1 LWSNETETSRK
12 QDQKLET
19 RNPKP
24 KTNHMQASTD
34 FQLIARQTG
43 QLIMPEVIL
52 TLFACAALVLDVML
66 PRDRKRIVAWLS
78 LAGVGFAIVSLGMLY
93 FAAGGS
99 SLTARTGFF
108 DMIVIDSYAV
118 VFKLIFLIGA
128 GLSILLSI
136 KYLDIEDEQ
145 RGEYY
150 ALILFAVVG
159 MMFMA
164 SGIDLLSLFISLEL
178 MAISVYILVG
188 FFKRDKRSN
197 EASMKYFLLGA
208 FSSGVLL
215 YGISMIYGL
224 TGTTNLANIAAALPK
239 VIALQTL
246 EASSG
251 TIFIDQR
258 YLLLMSVILMA
269 AGMFFKVAVVP
280 FHMWAPDAYEGA
292 PTSITAFMS
301 VGVKAASFA
310 MFGRLFLYGL
320 PGLRSTMAGDPANNI
335 ASLPGWALLLGIA
348 AAITIVWGSLG
359 ALTQQNTKRL
369 LAYSSISHAGFTLLG
384 LVAGN
389 QTGYTGFII
398 YLFVYTV
405 MNLGVFGCIIALRRR
420 GIAGDRID
428 DFNGLMG
435 KAPWLTVMMTIFLLS
450 LGGIPPT
457 AGFIGKLWLFMG
469 LVETGNPWLIRLA
482 ILASVMTVV
491 SLFYYLRF
499 VVAMY
504 IKPETETQ
512 PVKLAPSLQVVL
524 GIAAL
529 FIILV
534 GIFPQ
539 RIIGLTQ
546 KAASS
551 EGITVEQKAVKGTE
565 VPAAPAPARRPAP
578 APPR

>member
-1 LWSNETETSRK
+1 
-12 QDQKLET
+12 
-19 RNPKP
+19 
-24 KTNHMQASTD
+24 MQASTD

-93 FAAGGS
+93 FAAGGA

-150 ALILFAVVG
+150 ALILFSVVG

-239 VIALQTL
+239 VIALQTI
-246 EASSG
+246 ESNNG

-320 PGLRSTMAGDPANNI
+320 PGLRSTMAGDPANNV
-335 ASLPGWALLLGIA
+335 AALPGWALLLGIA

-420 GIAGDRID
+420 GIIGDRMD

-457 AGFIGKLWLFMG
+457 AGFVGKAFLFMG
-469 LVETGNPWLIRLA
+469 LVESGNPWLIRLA

-499 VVAMY
+499 IVAMF

-512 PVKLAPSLQVVL
+512 PVKLAPSLQFVL
-524 GIAAL
+524 GVAAL
-529 FIILV
+529 FVILA

-539 RIIGLTQ
+539 RIIVLTQ

-551 EGITVEQKAVKGTE
+551 QGITVEQKVVPGAET
-565 VPAAPAPARRPAP
+565 PAAPPPARRPTP